1 MKQVTI
7 DDVERVL
14 KDFAETNPDASYL
27 ISVDDGKENG
37 FSMLEGFRGNLVNTL
52 VKMLWV
58 DEKEYLISTLHE
70 ATQRYMFEKKQ
81 QADLE
86 RISVNFKS
94 NLPS

>member
-7 DDVERVL
+7 DDVEKVL
-14 KDFAETNPDASYL
+14 KDFAETNPEASYL
-27 ISVDDGKENG
+27 ITVEDGQGNG
-37 FSMLEGFRGNLVNTL
+37 ISMLEGYRGNLVNTL

-70 ATQRYMFEKKQ
+70 ATQRYMIEKKQ

-86 RISVNFKS
+86 RITVSCKS